1 MKRLLL
7 SLATVLVTLFPAIS
21 SAQFHVDPIGGPA
34 GPGPMM
40 QPRRVG
46 FVHEFSGVVSGL
58 TGEGAKDYVAGGG
71 VYYTGLFRAQPNFAI
86 GIHTGVSFAS
96 HVDGYG
102 DIAHAIFAGE
112 ARFYIPLGPMM
123 EAWAAVNLGGG
134 SLQERW
140 DDGSGYVVEGES
152 RSGLLVGFGAGLN
165 WFISPNMSVGGFF
178 RLYRLMWKDDAYV
191 ETSEGTYT
199 EAEYYGLWW
208 TVGGSVTLHY

>member
-46 FVHEFSGVVSGL
+46 FVHEFSLVVSGL

-71 VYYTGLFRAQPNFAI
+71 AYYTGLFRAQPNFAI
-86 GIHTGVSFAS
+86 GIHTGFSYAM
-96 HVDGYG
+96 HAETNDE
-102 DIAHAIFAGE
+102 IQHAIFAGE

-134 SLQERW
+134 SLQEVRDTGY
-140 DDGSGYVVEGES
+140 DDES
-152 RSGLLVGFGAGLN
+152 RSGLLVGFGLGLN
-165 WFISPNMSVGGFF
+165 WFISPNLSFGGFF

-191 ETSEGTYT
+191 ETADGTFT